1 MKPSKPAKQT
11 RKKSPATT
19 DSAAH
24 QIAQEKYTKAFL
36 LAPDAITVSELE
48 SGRFIE
54 VNDAASHIFGF
65 SREELIGKSASEL
78 GIWLR
83 KEDRDAF
90 IEQVITRGRVAQYE
104 IEERRKSGE
113 LINVSITAD
122 TMIIGNIMYLIAVIR
137 DITKRKR
144 AEEALAES
152 EEKYRTV
159 FENTG
164 TATVVLEE
172 SGIISLANNEFT
184 QLSGFSKDDIEGK
197 KSWTEFVAKDD
208 LERML
213 AQHRLRRQNRERAL
227 TNYEFKFVTKSG
239 DIRSIYIS
247 IDVIPGT
254 KKSIASLLDITDR
267 KRAEDALRE
276 SEEQY
281 RTLVASVDEA
291 IILQKKTGEIL
302 TWNRAAERLFGVT
315 SREVLGHTATSRK
328 WKTIR
333 EDGTEFPY
341 SEHPSMHTLA
351 TGEAC
356 KNIVM
361 GITSASG
368 SFSWVNI
375 NTNPLFREG
384 DAKPYAVVVS
394 LLDITERKATES
406 AVQAMV
412 RSIVGSTG
420 LNSLRK
426 ITENVS
432 SWLGADCVI
441 IGEIQPDNHT
451 VKVLSMLLDG
461 KEIPDFSYTLKG
473 TPCDNVM
480 ENGFC
485 LYPDNVIQLFPES
498 KDLVELNIRGYIG
511 TPLRNSGGQVFGIL
525 CALSRSPL
533 RSSPSVRE
541 IMDIIAVKAAADI
554 EHTRMVRALQE
565 SQYLLS
571 EAMDMAHMADWEFDV
586 PTGIFTFND
595 RFYALYGTT
604 AECEGGYLMPVDVYA
619 REFVHPDDGD
629 IVADEVKNA
638 ISTPDPGYVSQLEHR
653 IIRRDG
659 EVRHIVV
666 RIRITKDAEG
676 RTIKTHGANQDIT
689 NQKRAEDAI
698 RESEAKFRSLFEGA
712 GDAIFIMNSTIF
724 LDCNHSTEVIFGCS
738 RDQIIGHSPAEFSP
752 ERQPDGRL
760 STEKAKE
767 KIDAALSGEPQLFEW
782 VHVRYDRTPFNAE
795 VTLSSIILKG
805 DYYLQATVR
814 DTTERKRAEEQLKES
829 ESRYSALFTNNYST
843 SLLIDPDTGRII
855 DANEAAVRYYGYS
868 RDQLLSMAIYHLNRL
883 PEDTVVR
890 NLKRAKNEKEKH
902 FFSTHYRADG
912 EKRNVEIY
920 SGPIRVQGKPLFYS
934 IIHDITDRKL
944 AEQELKESESRY
956 RTLIDQVPDYVIVHR
971 NGILL
976 YVNPSAAS
984 HLGYDRD
991 DLIGKPITLFI
1002 TTEHHEKVKQMM
1014 ITRMAG
1020 EEVAPYEMN
1029 IIAQNGTH
1037 HTVLVNG
1044 ARIQY
1049 MGEPASLNL
1058 FTDITT
1064 IKEAEETI
1072 TRANEILE
1080 KRVAERT
1087 EALTRTNEQMGVE
1100 IAARKKAEQ
1109 EITRSLE
1116 EKDLLLRE
1124 IHHRVKN
1131 NLQIIAS
1138 LLKLQSRYISDKK
1151 VLGAIQD
1158 TQSRVRAMALV
1169 HERIYRSSDIVE
1181 INLKDYLNYLTKQIF
1196 QFYNIQQ
1203 YQIGI
1208 TVTMDDIM
1216 ADIDTAIP
1224 FGLIIN
1230 ELVSNSLKH
1239 AFPDGRKGTVSIE
1252 CTPQDADRL
1261 RFVYHDNGAGM
1272 PTGFDW
1278 KNTESLGLRLVN
1290 SLVDQLNGTIDLGTG
1305 EGTTFIIEIQKNPA
1319 GKTG

>member
-54 VNDAASHIFGF
+54 INDAASHIFGF

-137 DITKRKR
+137 DITERKR
-144 AEEALAES
+144 AEETQRES
-152 EEKYRTV
+152 EEKFKTL
-159 FENTG
+159 FEN
-164 TATVVLEE
+164 
-172 SGIISLANNEFT
+172 AN
-184 QLSGFSKDDIEGK
+184 
-197 KSWTEFVAKDD
+197 
-208 LERML
+208 
-213 AQHRLRRQNRERAL
+213 
-227 TNYEFKFVTKSG
+227 
-239 DIRSIYIS
+239 
-247 IDVIPGT
+247 
-254 KKSIASLLDITDR
+254 
-267 KRAEDALRE
+267 DALFMM
-276 SEEQY
+276 
-281 RTLVASVDEA
+281 D
-291 IILQKKTGEIL
+291 
-302 TWNRAAERLFGVT
+302 
-315 SREVLGHTATSRK
+315 
-328 WKTIR
+328 
-333 EDGTEFPY
+333 
-341 SEHPSMHTLA
+341 
-351 TGEAC
+351 
-356 KNIVM
+356 
-361 GITSASG
+361 
-368 SFSWVNI
+368 
-375 NTNPLFREG
+375 
-384 DAKPYAVVVS
+384 
-394 LLDITERKATES
+394 
-406 AVQAMV
+406 
-412 RSIVGSTG
+412 ST
-420 LNSLRK
+420 
-426 ITENVS
+426 V
-432 SWLGADCVI
+432 
-441 IGEIQPDNHT
+441 
-451 VKVLSMLLDG
+451 
-461 KEIPDFSYTLKG
+461 
-473 TPCDNVM
+473 
-480 ENGFC
+480 
-485 LYPDNVIQLFPES
+485 
-498 KDLVELNIRGYIG
+498 
-511 TPLRNSGGQVFGIL
+511 
-525 CALSRSPL
+525 
-533 RSSPSVRE
+533 
-541 IMDIIAVKAAADI
+541 
-554 EHTRMVRALQE
+554 
-565 SQYLLS
+565 
-571 EAMDMAHMADWEFDV
+571 
-586 PTGIFTFND
+586 
-595 RFYALYGTT
+595 
-604 AECEGGYLMPVDVYA
+604 
-619 REFVHPDDGD
+619 
-629 IVADEVKNA
+629 
-638 ISTPDPGYVSQLEHR
+638 
-653 IIRRDG
+653 
-659 EVRHIVV
+659 
-666 RIRITKDAEG
+666 
-676 RTIKTHGANQDIT
+676 
-689 NQKRAEDAI
+689 
-698 RESEAKFRSLFEGA
+698 
-712 GDAIFIMNSTIF
+712 F
-724 LDCNHSTEVIFGCS
+724 LDCNRSTLAVFGCL
-738 RDQIIGHSPAEFSP
+738 REEIIGHSPVEFSP
-752 ERQPDGRL
+752 ERQPDGRF
-760 STEKAKE
+760 SSEKAKE
-767 KIDAALSGEPQLFEW
+767 KIDAALSGEPQFFEW
-782 VHVRYDRTPFNAE
+782 IHIHHDRTPFDAE
-795 VTLSSIILKG
+795 VSLNRILLG
-805 DYYLQATVR
+805 NAWYLQAAVR
-814 DTTERKRAEEQLKES
+814 DVSARKQAEQALKES
-829 ESRYSALFTNNYST
+829 ESRYSALFTNNYSA

-855 DANEAAVRYYGYS
+855 DANEAAVRYYRYS
-868 RDQLLSMAIYHLNRL
+868 HDQLTAMGIYDLNRL

-890 NLKRAKNEKEKH
+890 NLKRAKDEKEKH

-934 IIHDITDRKL
+934 IIHDITERKKAEEALRHNEATLNAILQSSPIPKFVIDRNHRVISWNKAL
-944 AEQELKESESRY
+944 EETSGIMARDVIGTNQHWRAFYEQERPCLSDLLVDGATEKIPQIYADKYKKSEITDGAYEATDFFPHLGEHGRWLHFIAAPIIDSSGSMIGAVETLEDITRLVETGRALRESEERY

-976 YVNPSAAS
+976 YTNPSAAS
-984 HLGYDRD
+984 HLGYDRNY
-991 DLIGKPITLFI
+991 LIGKPITLFI

-1014 ITRMAG
+1014 LTRIAG
-1020 EEVAPYEMN
+1020 EKVAPYEMN

-1058 FTDITT
+1058 LTDITT

-1087 EALTRTNEQMGVE
+1087 EALTRANEQMGVE

-1138 LLKLQSRYISDKK
+1138 LLKLQSRYISDEK

-1169 HERIYRSSDIVE
+1169 HERIYRSSNIVE

-1239 AFPDGRKGTVSIE
+1239 AFPDGRKGMVSIE
-1252 CTPQDADRL
+1252 CTPQDANRL

-1305 EGTTFIIEIQKNPA
+1305 EGTTFIIEIQKNLA